1 MSLIDSTFKLI
12 HDPSESADNTAV
24 EGDAAEHINSVREI
38 LTEIIERDGKRER
51 GAHLALMELEE
62 RLRSRGLWFLIFLGN
77 RPDMDGLQQT
87 WRNTLTGPMG
97 SLRYIGDTG
106 TYFQTSHPALRT

>member
-24 EGDAAEHINSVREI
+24 EGDAVEHVASIREL
-38 LTEIIERDGKRER
+38 LTETIERDGKRDR

-62 RLRSRGLWFLIFLGN
+62 RLRSRGLFLIIFIGN
-77 RPDMDGLQQT
+77 ISHIDGLQ
-87 WRNTLTGPMG
+87 
-97 SLRYIGDTG
+97 
-106 TYFQTSHPALRT
+106 RT